1 MLQSVIEYYLTLP
14 EALHLV
20 KIPELSS
27 NDGST
32 YRMQSDYGSGTFQTI
47 RFEDDMLL
55 ILIGDY
61 TPKKTFEKV
70 CEISEEYIEIDQ
82 FETDS
87 SSFKIGK
94 RKINPVERGIYCYLN
109 TQKTTYAYCEGGK
122 PVRFTKIILTKKY
135 FDTFFHV
142 HFGEGYEQSK
152 TITDYLLKNPH
163 LPELNFVFQQIT
175 DCQAEGKTLHLYLE
189 SKVIE
194 LLTLIVTGIEKEKRH
209 ISVKLDYRD
218 IRSLKK
224 TVTIMKNNLAAYPT
238 GEELAKV
245 AGMSPARYLL
255 AFRKHYSTT
264 PYEYLKEMRLNQAL
278 LLLKNSDYG
287 IATIAEKVG
296 YHNSGHFA
304 RLFKNAYGLG
314 PREYRKIHG
323 IK

>member
-1 MLQSVIEYYLTLP
+1 
-14 EALHLV
+14 
-20 KIPELSS
+20 
-27 NDGST
+27 
-32 YRMQSDYGSGTFQTI
+32 
-47 RFEDDMLL
+47 MLL

-61 TPKKTFEKV
+61 TPKETFEKV

-82 FETDS
+82 FETDN

-94 RKINPVERGIYCYLN
+94 RKINQVERGIYCYM
-109 TQKTTYAYCEGGK
+109 GM
-122 PVRFTKIILTKKY
+122 
-135 FDTFFHV
+135 
-142 HFGEGYEQSK
+142 
-152 TITDYLLKNPH
+152 
-163 LPELNFVFQQIT
+163 
-175 DCQAEGKTLHLYLE
+175 
-189 SKVIE
+189 
-194 LLTLIVTGIEKEKRH
+194 EKEKRH
-209 ISVKLDYRD
+209 IPVKLDYRD

-224 TVTIMKNNLAAYPT
+224 TVTMMKNNLAAYPT

-255 AFRKHYSTT
+255 AFRKHYGTT
-264 PYEYLKEMRLNQAL
+264 PYECLKEMRLNQAL

-314 PREYRKIHG
+314 PREYRKIHN